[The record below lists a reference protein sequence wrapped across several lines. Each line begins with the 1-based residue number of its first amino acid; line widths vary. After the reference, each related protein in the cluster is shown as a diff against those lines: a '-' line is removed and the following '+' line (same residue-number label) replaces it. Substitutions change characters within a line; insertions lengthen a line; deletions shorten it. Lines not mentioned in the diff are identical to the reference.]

1 MTGGVGVVNAGVGL
15 VQPTFV
21 TGGVGV
27 INRGVG
33 FVNTGIGAVI

>member
-1 MTGGVGVVNAGVGL
+1 MTGGVGVINTGVGV

-21 TGGVGV
+21 TGGVGLV
-27 INRGVG
+27 NSGVG